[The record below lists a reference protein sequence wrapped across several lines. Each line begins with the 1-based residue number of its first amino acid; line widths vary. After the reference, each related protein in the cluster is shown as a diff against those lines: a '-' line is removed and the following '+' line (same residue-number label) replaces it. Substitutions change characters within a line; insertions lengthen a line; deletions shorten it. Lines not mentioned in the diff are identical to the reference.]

1 MAVSQEQFVRS
12 LADCGL
18 MSVEEC
24 HAFIDSFPHE
34 LRPKTAE
41 QLARELV
48 AQGRLTKFQ
57 AQAVYQNK
65 GQRLVIGNYLLLEK
79 LGRGGMGDVF
89 KAKHLKMDRVVALK
103 ILSAAAMKSPGALK
117 RFHREAK
124 AAAKLAHPNI
134 VTAYDFDEDQGIHF
148 LVTEYVDGEN
158 LSAIVKQRG
167 ALSLGRAVDYI
178 LQAARGLEYAHANGV
193 IHRDIK
199 PSNLLLDKQ
208 GTVKILDMGI
218 ARVNEFVGQMAFG
231 SADELS
237 SSGVI
242 VGTPDYMSPE
252 QSTDLRVADARSDI
266 YSLGCTLYFL
276 LTGQPVFSGETVLQ
290 KIIAHREQPPPF
302 LREIRGD
309 VPECLEKVFQKML
322 AKRPQDR
329 QRSMT
334 EVIAEIQKCIAIR
347 QQTTGSATSGPYA
360 LDDTVRSGQTKPV
373 EAAPQQ
379 QPASAV
385 GSLLDEW
392 LVNELEPVPQ
402 PFIAPRSTFLSR
414 RTKRRLLR
422 LAIALGA
429 IALIALASVYLL
441 SGPARGE
448 LMVEMTTSQGVL
460 EITTLDG
467 GMVLQCPAARGTV
480 LLPTRADKY
489 RVKLVKDGVDLF
501 VREVKVR
508 ADARSSVVV
517 DVAES
522 PKKTKQ

>member
-1 MAVSQEQFVRS
+1 MAVSLEQFVRS

-24 HAFIDSFPHE
+24 RAFIDSFPHE

-48 AQGRLTKFQ
+48 AQGRLTRFQ
-57 AQAVYQNK
+57 AQAIYQNK
-65 GQRLVIGNYLLLEK
+65 GQRLVIGNYLLLDRI
-79 LGRGGMGDVF
+79 GRGGMGDVF
-89 KAKHLKMDRVVALK
+89 KARHQKMDRIVALK
-103 ILSAAAMKSPGALK
+103 ILSTAAMRSPDALK

-134 VTAYDFDEDQGIHF
+134 VTAHDFDEDRGTHF

-199 PSNLLLDKQ
+199 PSNLLLDKN

-276 LTGQPVFSGETVLQ
+276 LTGQPMFAGETVLQ
-290 KIIAHREQPPPF
+290 KIIAHREKPPPF
-302 LREIRGD
+302 LREVRGD
-309 VPECLEKVFQKML
+309 VPECLEKIFQKMV

-334 EVIAEIQKCIAIR
+334 EVIAEIQQCIASR
-347 QQTTGSATSGPYA
+347 QEMTGSTVQGPYA
-360 LDDTVRSGQTKPV
+360 LDDTVRSTAAKPT
-373 EAAPQQ
+373 EAATS
-379 QPASAV
+379 QPVSPV

-392 LVNELEPVPQ
+392 LTAEPEPIGQPLVP
-402 PFIAPRSTFLSR
+402 PRPSFLTR
-414 RTKRRLLR
+414 RMKRRLFWG
-422 LAIALGA
+422 AIAFVAIVGIALGA
-429 IALIALASVYLL
+429 AFML
-441 SGPARGE
+441 SGRSPGT
-448 LMVEMTTSQGVL
+448 LVVEVASSNAVL
-460 EITTLDG
+460 EITTLHG
-467 GMVLQCPAARGTV
+467 RLMLQCPASPGTV
-480 LLPTRADKY
+480 VLPLRPDKY
-489 RVKLVKDGVDLF
+489 RVKLSRGNVDLF
-501 VREVKVR
+501 VREVNVR
-508 ADARSSVVV
+508 PGARASIVVNTG
-517 DVAES
+517 E
-522 PKKTKQ
+522 PTQHRNP

>member
-1 MAVSQEQFVRS
+1 MAVSLEQFVRS
-12 LADCGL
+12 LAECGL

-24 HAFIDSFPHE
+24 RAFIESFPHE
-34 LRPKTAE
+34 MRPKTAE

-57 AQAVYQNK
+57 AQAIYQNK
-65 GQRLVIGNYLLLEK
+65 GQRLVIGNYLLLERI
-79 LGRGGMGDVF
+79 GRGGMGDVF
-89 KAKHLKMDRVVALK
+89 KAKHQKMDRIVALK

-117 RFHREAK
+117 RFQREAK
-124 AAAKLAHPNI
+124 AAAKLSHPNI
-134 VTAYDFDEDQGIHF
+134 VTAHDFDEDRGTHF

-158 LSAIVKQRG
+158 LSAVVKQRG
-167 ALSLGRAVDYI
+167 PLSLGRAVDYI
-178 LQAARGLEYAHANGV
+178 LQAARGLEYAHSHGV

-231 SADELS
+231 SAEEVT

-276 LTGQPVFSGETVLQ
+276 LTGQPVFVGETVLQ
-290 KIIAHREQPPPF
+290 KIMAHREQPPPF

-309 VPECLEKVFQKML
+309 VPECLENIFQKML

-334 EVIAEIQKCIAIR
+334 EVIAEIQKCIASR
-347 QQTTGSATSGPYA
+347 QQTTGSAASGPYA
-360 LDDTVRSGQTKPV
+360 LDDTVRAGAAKPA
-373 EAAPQQ
+373 ETSPQQ
-379 QPASAV
+379 PVSAV

-392 LVNELEPVPQ
+392 LVAETEPLRD
-402 PFIAPRSTFLSR
+402 PFVSTRSTFITR
-414 RTKRRLLR
+414 RMKRRLLR
-422 LAIALGA
+422 LTIALVAVAGIVVGA
-429 IALIALASVYLL
+429 AFLLADKSPGTLVVEIANS
-441 SGPARGE
+441 S
-448 LMVEMTTSQGVL
+448 GVL
-460 EITTLDG
+460 EITTLG
-467 GMVLQCPAARGTV
+467 GDLVLQCPAAQGSV
-480 LLPTRADKY
+480 LLPVRPDKY
-489 RVKLVKDGVDLF
+489 RVKLSRDGVDLF
-501 VREVKVR
+501 VRELNVR
-508 ADARSSVVV
+508 AGARASVVV
-517 DVAES
+517 SAGDS
-522 PKKTKQ
+522 TPRPQT

>member
-1 MAVSQEQFVRS
+1 
-12 LADCGL
+12 
-18 MSVEEC
+18 MSIEEC
-24 HAFIDSFPHE
+24 RAFIDSFPHE

-57 AQAVYQNK
+57 AQAIYQNK
-65 GQRLVIGNYLLLEK
+65 SQRLVVGNYLLLERI
-79 LGRGGMGDVF
+79 GRGGMGDVF
-89 KAKHLKMDRVVALK
+89 KARHQKMDRIVALK

-117 RFHREAK
+117 RFQREAK

-134 VTAYDFDEDQGIHF
+134 VTAHDFDEDRGTHF

-167 ALSLGRAVDYI
+167 PLSLGRAVDYI

-208 GTVKILDMGI
+208 GTIKILDMGI

-231 SADELS
+231 SAEELT

-276 LTGQPVFSGETVLQ
+276 LTGQPVFAGETVLQ
-290 KIIAHREQPPPF
+290 KIMAHREQPPPF

-309 VPECLEKVFQKML
+309 VPECLENIFQKML

-334 EVIAEIQKCIAIR
+334 EVIAEIQKCIASR
-347 QQTTGSATSGPYA
+347 QQTTGSTSQGPYA
-360 LDDTVRSGQTKPV
+360 LDDTVRSGQAKPA
-373 EAAPQQ
+373 EAASQ
-379 QPASAV
+379 QPVSAV

-392 LVNELEPVPQ
+392 LVAEPEPVRD
-402 PFIAPRSTFLSR
+402 PFVSTRSSFLTR
-414 RTKRRLLR
+414 RMKRRLLR
-422 LAIALGA
+422 LAIALGVIA
-429 IALIALASVYLL
+429 GIALTAAFLL
-441 SGPARGE
+441 SGRSPGT
-448 LMVEMTTSQGVL
+448 LVVEIASPNGIL
-460 EITTLDG
+460 EITTLHG
-467 GMVLQCPAARGTV
+467 ALVLQCPASPGTV
-480 LLPTRADKY
+480 VLPTRPDKY
-489 RVKLVKDGVDLF
+489 RVKLSRDGVDLF
-501 VREVKVR
+501 VREVNVHPGAR
-508 ADARSSVVV
+508 ASIVVNAADA
-517 DVAES
+517 
-522 PKKTKQ
+522 PQPHGH